1 MSSKVRRRCTAS
13 SQSPRV
19 LSLLVSALLVLAL
32 AAMADP
38 PPGPPPLAWPLRR
51 NPLPLFPLPLLLA
64 EVYARSALQPC
75 LPRSHLP
82 NQQILTYGVRATQSL
97 QHCMGRACRRLPRAG
112 RVGRERAV
120 GRTAGRPDC
129 GLRRLRWLQ
138 LLAYWAVVSFPKSG
152 GHGTRQQS
160 RSARGDL
167 GVRGRARDFC
177 FFPVRGFFWFAR
189 GPLCH
194 YGGSR

>member
-32 AAMADP
+32 AAVADP
-38 PPGPPPLAWPLRR
+38 PPAPPCLALAPQSVTALPPSSALGRGICQVCPAAPPAPLTPSEPTDLDLWREGDPVAPALYGSRGPPP
-51 NPLPLFPLPLLLA
+51 
-64 EVYARSALQPC
+64 
-75 LPRSHLP
+75 
-82 NQQILTYGVRATQSL
+82 
-97 QHCMGRACRRLPRAG
+97 AG

-152 GHGTRQQS
+152 GHGASQQS